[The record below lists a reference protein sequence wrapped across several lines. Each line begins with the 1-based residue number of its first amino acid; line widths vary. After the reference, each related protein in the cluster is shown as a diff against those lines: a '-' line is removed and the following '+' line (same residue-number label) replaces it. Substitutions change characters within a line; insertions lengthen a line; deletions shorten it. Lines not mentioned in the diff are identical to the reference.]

1 MYSVPGRTI
10 KQELAKCIV
19 STLLAGKVT
28 VAVLDK
34 INKEI
39 DTAEYTTS
47 DPQTII
53 DAKEAGLVGEKVASM
68 ALGFKPDEYLQA
80 QKDHMARIERI
91 AKSQTEGAG
100 AEAAARGITDFA
112 TNPDADAKDEK
123 AESRDTTL
131 NDTTKIPVRGEG
143 K

>member
-1 MYSVPGRTI
+1 
-10 KQELAKCIV
+10 
-19 STLLAGKVT
+19 
-28 VAVLDK
+28 LDK

-39 DTAEYTTS
+39 DTADYTTS

-53 DAKEAGLVGEKVASM
+53 QAKEAGLVGEQVASM
-68 ALGFKPDEYLQA
+68 ALGFKSDEYLQA

-100 AEAAARGITDFA
+100 AEAAARGVTDLASDPA
-112 TNPDADAKDEK
+112 TEAKAEK
-123 AESRDTTL
+123 EESRDTTL
-131 NDTTKIPVRGEG
+131 NDTTEIPVRGEG